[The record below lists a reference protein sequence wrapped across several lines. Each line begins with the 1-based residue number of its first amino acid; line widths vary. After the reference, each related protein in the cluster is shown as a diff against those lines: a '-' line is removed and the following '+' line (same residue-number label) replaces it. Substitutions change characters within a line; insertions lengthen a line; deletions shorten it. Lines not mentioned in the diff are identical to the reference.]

1 MAYPRRRSLSLD
13 DGDFDRN
20 SGSRMPSHRHLPGE
34 PSQHDGYPAQSIS
47 PLAPPPSA
55 TAASAMGGLYSSL
68 YSVIFSLVHLVLTV
82 VLSPVIKTA
91 HAPHQKTSPTL
102 RSEQRQQPE
111 HDDDGSRGSHGD
123 LYELEA
129 GNYPTSAVG
138 SGSGMT
144 SISSYSVPEFKG
156 SSVGSS
162 STSSTSSSGSFNGS
176 QSRPSF
182 SNVRSSSLPVGSSTS
197 SSHGNLFSSHKTRRV
212 KSVHFSDET
221 RRTTRRPPL
230 GRIKIC
236 DESIS
241 SMSVQSG
248 SSSSTAAST
257 ISTSSRRSRSF
268 SSSSS
273 SRSASSAKTMSVYN
287 GRYHKRVQSSLGV
300 GSGGSGRRVHHS
312 AYFLD

>member
-1 MAYPRRRSLSLD
+1 MTSERKSKGSKFARQSASQARISRGNYLKLTKDKHCTSDATTLYYLLHVQSTAMAYPRRRSLSLD

-34 PSQHDGYPAQSIS
+34 PSQHDGYPAQSSSTTTSSIS

-102 RSEQRQQPE
+102 RSEQQQQQQPE

-123 LYELEA
+123 LCELEA

-144 SISSYSVPEFKG
+144 SISSYNSKDL
-156 SSVGSS
+156 
-162 STSSTSSSGSFNGS
+162 
-176 QSRPSF
+176 
-182 SNVRSSSLPVGSSTS
+182 LPVHPQPQVPQAAVPSMDHS
-197 SSHGNLFSSHKTRRV
+197 LDR
-212 KSVHFSDET
+212 HF
-221 RRTTRRPPL
+221 L
-230 GRIKIC
+230 
-236 DESIS
+236 
-241 SMSVQSG
+241 M
-248 SSSSTAAST
+248 
-257 ISTSSRRSRSF
+257 
-268 SSSSS
+268 
-273 SRSASSAKTMSVYN
+273 
-287 GRYHKRVQSSLGV
+287 
-300 GSGGSGRRVHHS
+300 
-312 AYFLD
+312 